1 MAKRRPRTPGYFN
14 DRDREFER
22 DRPGD
27 RTADRGY
34 DSYESAEPA
43 AASAKK
49 GKAVSFNA
57 TTLAILS
64 GIFILGI
71 GIGIALTSVTSSSAA
86 SSGTKINNLID
97 LDTKAPN
104 SDVCVQ
110 FGASAIVTDMRVFV
124 TLNPLN
130 FYVSQPTSRP
140 GCVLRNNNWSVLEQ
154 RGLLKQE
161 QVRDC
166 KQRMNTFGYT
176 GKLEESPEVTCVYQN
191 DVAQNLFISPDSTG
205 KRTGE
210 ADNQRF

>member
-1 MAKRRPRTPGYFN
+1 MAKRRPRSPGYTF
-14 DRDREFER
+14 DRDR
-22 DRPGD
+22 DGD
-27 RTADRGY
+27 RNLDRDYTNEY
-34 DSYESAEPA
+34 DVTEPA
-43 AASAKK
+43 AKPQKSAK
-49 GKAVSFNA
+49 GVSFTA
-57 TTLAILS
+57 TTMAILS

-97 LDTKAPN
+97 LDSKAPN
-104 SDVCVQ
+104 ADVCVQ

-140 GCVLRNNNWSVLEQ
+140 GCVMRNNNWSVLEQ
-154 RGLLKQE
+154 RGLLKSE
-161 QVRDC
+161 KVREC

-176 GKLEESPEVTCVYQN
+176 GKLEENPDIQCVYQN
-191 DVAQNLFISPDSTG
+191 DVAGNLFISPDANG
-205 KRTGE
+205 QRTGE